1 MKQKVM
7 DFYEK
12 HYRKLMLI
20 SIAIF
25 VLCIAVIAVHHIKTG
40 EFIEKGIT
48 LKGGSL
54 ITVQLNTPVDVD
66 AIQNEL
72 RKITPEDITVKE
84 FSSSAGAQL
93 GIIIETTSQDATFI
107 KDFLNKNHDVK
118 TINIETIGPSLGES
132 FFKQAIISVIIA
144 FILMALVVLIYF
156 RLLVPSGYIVLC
168 ALGDILFPWAM
179 LLLLNV
185 KLSTAGVAAL
195 LMLIGYSVDTDILLT
210 TRVLKRQGTTN
221 EKIFGAFSTGVIMT
235 LAAMA
240 ATGIAYLTTPSEV
253 LKQIM
258 MILFFGL
265 VADLWNTW
273 LLNTALLKSYV
284 DRKKEQQNG

>member
-54 ITVQLNTPVDVD
+54 VTVQLNTPVDVD

-210 TRVLKRQGTTN
+210 TRVIKRQGTTT

-273 LLNTALLKSYV
+273 FLNTALLKSYV